1 MLFSS
6 LEFLYLFL
14 PWTVLVYFAVPKK
27 AKNAVLLFASLLF
40 YAVGEP
46 KYLFLMLAVTAIN
59 FIFGRLADKSRHSAR
74 FRRTALICAVIFNIS
89 TIFFF
94 KYFDFTAS
102 ALGLCEPLGLA
113 LPIGISFYIFQALSY
128 VADVYRGDVLPSGS
142 IIDFSA
148 YVSFFP
154 QLIAGPIVRYS
165 DINSA
170 LRHRTHSFEGA
181 AEGIRRFCAGLAK
194 KVLLANRAGAVWERL
209 SALPEG
215 EISTASVWLGAFFYA
230 FQIYFDF
237 SGYSDM
243 AIGLGKIF
251 GFEFPE
257 NFNYPYISR
266 SVTEFWRRWH
276 ITLSSFFRDYVYIPL
291 GGNRHG
297 RVRTYLNL
305 FAVWSLTGIWHGASY
320 NFLFW
325 GIYYFILLVL
335 EKAFLERILSRL
347 PIALCRTYTLTAV
360 LVGWVIFAADTLKDG
375 FFAYT
380 KNMFF
385 LGGAPL
391 LSESVL
397 YELSKNALLLVIML
411 FASTPIPKK
420 IFFRL
425 TGGKNASK
433 LAQNVLSL
441 LSLLLCTAA
450 LVSSG
455 YNPFL
460 YFRF

>member
-14 PWTVLVYFAVPKK
+14 PWTVLVYFAVPRK

-46 KYLFLMLAVTAIN
+46 KYLFLMLAVTVAN
-59 FIFGRLADKSRHSAR
+59 FIFGRLSDNERHSRR
-74 FRRTALICAVIFNIS
+74 FCRTALIFAVIFNIS
-89 TIFFF
+89 ALFFF
-94 KYFDFTAS
+94 KYFDFAS
-102 ALGLCEPLGLA
+102 SLLGFSLLGLA

-128 VADVYRGDVLPSGS
+128 VADVYRGDVTPSRN
-142 IIDFSA
+142 IVDFSA

-165 DINSA
+165 DVDNA
-170 LRHRTHSFEGA
+170 LRCRKHDFGIA
-181 AEGIRRFCAGLAK
+181 AEGVRRFCAGLSK

-209 SALPEG
+209 ATLPEG
-215 EISTASVWLGAFFYA
+215 EISTATVWLGALFYA

-251 GFEFPE
+251 GFDFPE

-266 SVTEFWRRWH
+266 SISEFWRRWH

-291 GGNRHG
+291 GGNRRG
-297 RVRTYLNL
+297 RARTYLNL
-305 FAVWSLTGIWHGASY
+305 FAVWCLTGIWHGASG
-320 NFLFW
+320 NFLLW
-325 GIYYFILLVL
+325 GIYYFFLLTL
-335 EKAFLERILSRL
+335 EKAFLGKILKRI
-347 PIALCRTYTLTAV
+347 PTVIAHAYTLTAV

-375 FFAYT
+375 FFAYA
-380 KNMFF
+380 KDMFL
-385 LGGAPL
+385 LGGVPL
-391 LSESVL
+391 VSQSAI
-397 YELSKNALLLVIML
+397 YELSRNSVLLVIMI

-420 IFFRL
+420 LFFRAAG
-425 TGGKNASK
+425 TRTASRI
-433 LAQNVLSL
+433 AQNALSL
-441 LSLLLCTAA
+441 LSLLLSTAS

>member
-14 PWTVLVYFAVPKK
+14 PWTVLVYFAVPRK

-46 KYLFLMLAVTAIN
+46 KYLFLMLTVTVAN
-59 FIFGRLADKSRHSAR
+59 FIFGRLADNERHSRR
-74 FRRTALICAVIFNIS
+74 FCRTALIFAVIFNIS
-89 TIFFF
+89 ALFFF
-94 KYFDFTAS
+94 KYFDFAAS
-102 ALGLCEPLGLA
+102 LLGFSPLGLA

-128 VADVYRGDVLPSGS
+128 VADVYRGDVTPSRN
-142 IIDFSA
+142 IVDFSA

-165 DINSA
+165 DVDNA
-170 LRHRTHSFEGA
+170 LRCRKHDFGNA
-181 AEGIRRFCAGLAK
+181 AEGLRRFCAGLSK

-215 EISTASVWLGAFFYA
+215 EISTATVWLGALFYA

-251 GFEFPE
+251 GFDFPE

-266 SVTEFWRRWH
+266 SVSEFWRRWH

-291 GGNRHG
+291 GGNRRG
-297 RVRTYLNL
+297 RARTYLNL
-305 FAVWSLTGIWHGASY
+305 FAVWCLTGIWHGASG
-320 NFLFW
+320 NFLLW
-325 GIYYFILLVL
+325 GIYYFFLLTL
-335 EKAFLERILSRL
+335 EKAFLGKILKRI
-347 PIALCRTYTLTAV
+347 PAVIAHAYTLTAV

-375 FFAYT
+375 FFAYE
-380 KNMFF
+380 KDMFL

-391 LSESVL
+391 ISQSAI
-397 YELSKNALLLVIML
+397 YELSRNSVLLVIMI

-420 IFFRL
+420 LFFRAAG
-425 TGGKNASK
+425 TKAASRI
-433 LAQNVLSL
+433 AQNALSL
-441 LSLLLCTAA
+441 LSLLLSTAT
-450 LVSSG
+450 LVNSG

>member
-14 PWTVLVYFAVPKK
+14 PWTVLVYFAVPRK

-46 KYLFLMLAVTAIN
+46 KYLFLMLTVTVAN
-59 FIFGRLADKSRHSAR
+59 FIFGRLADNERHSRR
-74 FRRTALICAVIFNIS
+74 FCRTALIFAVIFNIS
-89 TIFFF
+89 ALFFF
-94 KYFDFTAS
+94 KYFDFAAS
-102 ALGLCEPLGLA
+102 LLGFSPLGLA

-128 VADVYRGDVLPSGS
+128 VADVYRGDVTPSRS
-142 IIDFSA
+142 IVDFSA

-165 DINSA
+165 DVDNA
-170 LRHRTHSFEGA
+170 LRCRKHDFGNA
-181 AEGIRRFCAGLAK
+181 AEGLRRFCAGLSK

-215 EISTASVWLGAFFYA
+215 EISTATVWLGALFYA

-251 GFEFPE
+251 GFDFPE

-266 SVTEFWRRWH
+266 SVSEFWRRWH

-291 GGNRHG
+291 GGNRRG
-297 RVRTYLNL
+297 RARTYLNL
-305 FAVWSLTGIWHGASY
+305 FAVWCLTGIWHGASG
-320 NFLFW
+320 NFLLW
-325 GIYYFILLVL
+325 GIYYFFLLTL
-335 EKAFLERILSRL
+335 EKAFLGKILKRI
-347 PIALCRTYTLTAV
+347 PAVIAHAYTLTAV

-375 FFAYT
+375 FFAYA
-380 KNMFF
+380 KDMFL

-391 LSESVL
+391 ISQSAI
-397 YELSKNALLLVIML
+397 YELSRNSVLLVIMI

-420 IFFRL
+420 LFFRAAG
-425 TGGKNASK
+425 TKAASRI
-433 LAQNVLSL
+433 AQNALSL
-441 LSLLLCTAA
+441 LSLLLSTAT
-450 LVSSG
+450 LVNSG

>member
-14 PWTVLVYFAVPKK
+14 PWTVLVYFAVPRK

-46 KYLFLMLAVTAIN
+46 KYLFLMLAVTVAN
-59 FIFGRLADKSRHSAR
+59 FIFGRLADNERHSRR
-74 FRRTALICAVIFNIS
+74 FCRTALIFAVIFNIS
-89 TIFFF
+89 ALFFF

-102 ALGLCEPLGLA
+102 LLGIFEPLGLA

-128 VADVYRGDVLPSGS
+128 VADVYRGDVTPSRS
-142 IIDFSA
+142 IVDFSA

-165 DINSA
+165 DVDNA
-170 LRHRTHSFEGA
+170 LRCRKHDFGSA
-181 AEGIRRFCAGLAK
+181 AEGVRRFCAGLSK

-215 EISTASVWLGAFFYA
+215 EISTATVWLGALFYA

-251 GFEFPE
+251 GFDFPE

-266 SVTEFWRRWH
+266 SVSEFWRRWH

-291 GGNRHG
+291 GGNRRG
-297 RVRTYLNL
+297 RARTYLNL
-305 FAVWSLTGIWHGASY
+305 FAVWCLTGIWHGASG
-320 NFLFW
+320 NFLLW
-325 GIYYFILLVL
+325 GIYYYFLLTL
-335 EKAFLERILSRL
+335 EKAFLGKILKRI
-347 PIALCRTYTLTAV
+347 PAVIAHAYTLTAV

-375 FFAYT
+375 FFAYA
-380 KNMFF
+380 KDMFF
-385 LGGAPL
+385 LGGSPL
-391 LSESVL
+391 ISQSAI
-397 YELSKNALLLVIML
+397 YELSRNSVLLVIMI

-420 IFFRL
+420 LFFRAAG
-425 TGGKNASK
+425 TKAASK
-433 LAQNVLSL
+433 MAQNALSL
-441 LSLLLCTAA
+441 LSLLLSTAT
-450 LVSSG
+450 LVKSG

>member
-14 PWTVLVYFAVPKK
+14 PWTVLVYFAVPRK
-27 AKNAVLLFASLLF
+27 AKNAVLLAASLLF

-46 KYLFLMLAVTAIN
+46 KYLFLMLAVTVAN
-59 FIFGRLADKSRHSAR
+59 FIFGRLADTSCHSRRFCRAALVSAVV
-74 FRRTALICAVIFNIS
+74 FNLSAL
-89 TIFFF
+89 FFF

-102 ALGLCEPLGLA
+102 QLGIFEPLGLA
-113 LPIGISFYIFQALSY
+113 LPIGISFYVFQALSY
-128 VADVYRGDVLPSGS
+128 VADVYRGDVTPSCN
-142 IIDFSA
+142 IINFSA

-165 DINSA
+165 DVDSA
-170 LRHRTHSFEGA
+170 LRERKHDFSGA
-181 AEGIRRFCAGLAK
+181 ADGVRRFCAGLSK

-209 SALPEG
+209 ASLPEG
-215 EISTASVWLGAFFYA
+215 EISTASVWLGAIFYA

-251 GFEFPE
+251 GFDFPE

-266 SVTEFWRRWH
+266 SISEFWRRWH

-291 GGNRHG
+291 GGSRRG
-297 RVRTYLNL
+297 RLRTYLNL
-305 FAVWSLTGIWHGASY
+305 FAVWCLTGIWHGASF
-320 NFLFW
+320 NFLLW
-325 GIYYFILLVL
+325 GIYYFFLLTL
-335 EKAFLERILSRL
+335 EKAFLGKILKKL
-347 PIALCRTYTLTAV
+347 PAALSCAYTVIAV

-375 FFAYT
+375 FFAYA
-380 KNMFF
+380 KNMFL

-391 LSESVL
+391 ISRSATYELWRNSVL
-397 YELSKNALLLVIML
+397 FVIMI

-420 IFFRL
+420 LFLRA
-425 TGGKNASK
+425 TGGKGASK
-433 LAQNVLSL
+433 MAQNALSL
-441 LSLLLCTAA
+441 LALLLCTAA